1 MIENQTAEMKPLT
14 FNNTELTNSINN
26 WLDKN
31 YVEEYVKRGGQV
43 DSIMFAALVECN
55 YYLPHFGARED
66 VIDHLG
72 VLLYNWKIR
81 NKDKLHTCLPK

>member
-31 YVEEYVKRGGQV
+31 YVEECVKRGGQV

-55 YYLPHFGARED
+55 YCLPYFGARED